1 MGKLL
6 SKLGSTLS
14 PYSEAFESQKSI
26 LQHVDMQGR
35 YRSYDII
42 WNGENMTV
50 LCQPFH
56 NTASQSE
63 FRLRLSEGIK
73 FPSKAQYSSARMLQ
87 KAQGYHQ
94 VHRGA
99 LG

>member
-1 MGKLL
+1 
-6 SKLGSTLS
+6 
-14 PYSEAFESQKSI
+14 
-26 LQHVDMQGR
+26 
-35 YRSYDII
+35 
-42 WNGENMTV
+42 MTV

-73 FPSKAQYSSARMLQ
+73 FPGKAQYSSARMLQ
-87 KAQGYHQ
+87 KAQGYHH
-94 VHRGA
+94 VHHGA